1 MKIAF
6 LVWRFPVVSEP
17 FILNQIVGL
26 LDRGHEVDIYPLNG
40 KPVNLSKIHPLVKRY
55 RLLERTYYPLE
66 RPESDRQRAIKGL
79 GLLLKHIPQ
88 DSIKL
93 LNRAKLFKY
102 DHDVWSLKWLYRA
115 MLFLPKKEYDIIHCQ
130 FGTLSAMGLL
140 FRDLGILT
148 GKLVVTFRGI
158 DISNYVQE
166 KGDRVYDELFAQG
179 DFFLANCDF
188 FRQKALMLGCNPR
201 KTVVHGSG
209 IDCCQFAFKP
219 RCFPDDGRVQIATT
233 GRLVEKK
240 GIKYCID
247 AIAKLL
253 PSYPRL
259 EFNII
264 GDGELKDKLEQ
275 QISELNLANSVKLLG
290 WKQQTEIIEILDKCH
305 IFLAP
310 SITAADGN
318 QDAPV
323 NTLKEAMAMGL
334 PVISTYHGGIPELV
348 EDGISGFL
356 VPERDTDAI
365 AQKLEYLV
373 QHPELWQQMGRA
385 GRDRVLDKYDMEKL
399 NDELVQIYQNLL
411 PESAEIIPKTGDEFP
426 QTPKYPVAT

>member
-40 KPVNLSKIHPLVKRY
+40 KPVNISKIHPLVEQY
-55 RLLERTYYPLE
+55 RLLERTFYPPE
-66 RPESDRQRAIKGL
+66 RPEAYGQRFVNGL
-79 GLLLKHIPQ
+79 GLFLKNLSQ
-88 DSIKL
+88 GSLKL
-93 LNRAKLFKY
+93 LNPIKLFKY
-102 DHDVWSLKWLYRA
+102 DHDVYSLKWLYRA
-115 MLFLPKKEYDIIHCQ
+115 MLFLPRQEYDIIHCQ

-179 DFFLANCDF
+179 DFFLANCEF
-188 FRQKALMLGCNPR
+188 FRQKALNLGCNPR
-201 KTVVHGSG
+201 KTIVHGSG
-209 IDCCQFAFKP
+209 IDCRQFAFKARSYP
-219 RCFPDDGRVQIATT
+219 PDGIVKIATT

-247 AIAKLL
+247 AIAQLI
-253 PSYPRL
+253 PAHPRL
-259 EFNII
+259 EFHII
-264 GDGELKDKLEQ
+264 GDGELKTELQQ
-275 QISELNLANSVKLLG
+275 QIDSLNLTNSVKLLG

-310 SITAADGN
+310 SVTAADGN

-348 EDGISGFL
+348 EDGKSGYL
-356 VPERDTDAI
+356 VPERDADAI
-365 AQKLEYLV
+365 AQKLDYLLY
-373 QHPELWQQMGRA
+373 HPELWEPMGKA
-385 GRDRVLDKYDMEKL
+385 GRDRVLAKYDMEKL

-411 PESAEIIPKTGDEFP
+411 PETQETIPQSLFKERKPLG
-426 QTPKYPVAT
+426 A

>member
-40 KPVNLSKIHPLVKRY
+40 KPVNLSKIHPLVEQY
-55 RLLERTYYPLE
+55 RLLERTYYPPA
-66 RPESDRQRAIKGL
+66 RPENQWLKIIKGL
-79 GLLLKHIPQ
+79 ALFCQNLPEGSL
-88 DSIKL
+88 KL
-93 LNRAKLFKY
+93 LQISKLFKY
-102 DHDVWSLKWLYRA
+102 DHDVWSFKWLYRA
-115 MLFLPKKEYDIIHCQ
+115 MLFLPRKDYDIIHCQ

-140 FRDLGILT
+140 FRDLGILS
-148 GKLVVTFRGI
+148 GKLVVTFRGV

-179 DFFLANCDF
+179 DFFLANCQF
-188 FRQKALMLGCNPR
+188 FRQKALNLGCNPR
-201 KTVVHGSG
+201 KTLVHGSG
-209 IDCCQFAFKP
+209 IDCRQFAFKP
-219 RCFPDDGRVQIATT
+219 RSHPPDGIVRIATT

-240 GIKYCID
+240 GIKYCIE
-247 AIAKLL
+247 AIARLV
-253 PSYPRL
+253 PTYPNL

-264 GDGELKDKLEQ
+264 GDGALKTELEQ
-275 QISELNLANSVKLLG
+275 QITSLQLNHIIKLLG

-305 IFLAP
+305 LFLAP

-348 EDGISGFL
+348 EDGKSGFL
-356 VPERDTDAI
+356 VLERDADAI
-365 AQKLEYLV
+365 AQKLEYLILNP
-373 QHPELWQQMGRA
+373 QLWQQMGRA
-385 GRDRVLDKYDMEKL
+385 GRDRVLAKYDMEKL
-399 NDELVQIYQNLL
+399 NDELVQIYQHLL
-411 PESAEIIPKTGDEFP
+411 PDSAPSWYQSLELSQI
-426 QTPKYPVAT
+426 